1 MMMMMM
7 TMMTVKMRP
16 ELLTEKVI
24 NIHKQTFATSDTY
37 RPKEIK
43 YLFKTVCRSSKEIGN
58 LFFILDHAGIICSK
72 QGMHLSNFAFAIY

>member
-24 NIHKQTFATSDTY
+24 NIHKQTFATSDTTDLKKSNIFLKQFVDLVK
-37 RPKEIK
+37 R
-43 YLFKTVCRSSKEIGN
+43 L
-58 LFFILDHAGIICSK
+58 GIYFSFWI
-72 QGMHLSNFAFAIY
+72 MPA